1 MRKKYE
7 RLRASRKKTGATV
20 VRQENGVQIV
30 SVPVER
36 LFSPDR
42 DLRGA
47 WERQT
52 DEKAH
57 AKAAKTAARAQ
68 RKKDTPRYT
77 RERVNIS
84 GDLTKGH

>member
-1 MRKKYE
+1 M
-7 RLRASRKKTGATV
+7 
-20 VRQENGVQIV
+20 QIV

-47 WERQT
+47 WDRQT
-52 DEKAH
+52 SEKTH
-57 AKAAKTAARAQ
+57 AKAQRTAARAE
-68 RKKDTPRYT
+68 RKKDAPRYT

>member
-7 RLRASRKKTGATV
+7 RLRASRKKTGAAV

-42 DLRGA
+42 NLRGA
-47 WERQT
+47 WDRQT
-52 DEKAH
+52 SEKHH
-57 AKAAKTAARAQ
+57 AKAQRAAARAV
-68 RKKDTPRYT
+68 RKRDAPRYP
-77 RERVNIS
+77 RERIIVS

>member
-20 VRQENGVQIV
+20 IGQENGVQIV

-36 LFSPDR
+36 LFNPDR

-47 WERQT
+47 WDRQT
-52 DEKAH
+52 SEKHH
-57 AKAAKTAARAQ
+57 AKAQRAAARAV
-68 RKKDTPRYT
+68 KKRDAPRHT